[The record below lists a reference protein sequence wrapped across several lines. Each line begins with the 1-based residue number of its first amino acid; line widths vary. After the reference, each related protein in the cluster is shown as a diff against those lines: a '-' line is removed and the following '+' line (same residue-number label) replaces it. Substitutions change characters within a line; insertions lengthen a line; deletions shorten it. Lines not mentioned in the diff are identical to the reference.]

1 MAIAPKICRSGT
13 KTALMDL
20 TMRKLSWFS
29 LTSKDRN
36 ISEQGASSFGLLV
49 LLSII
54 VASFFALIF
63 TFGIVVPAGQMGV
76 RQIYFDTIIGPKQ
89 GFSNKALLPGYHGNI
104 PFLARIHLLPSTW
117 MPIHFNAARSDK
129 SKGNVLPPL
138 TVKTSDGV
146 TVHLDLTV
154 MVRLQT
160 SPDKD
165 GHGGPY
171 SLLVNVGTTPDQWVQ
186 LIRTTTNKHLV
197 EALKGL
203 TAEDFY
209 NHKKRRPC
217 EERGAEALR
226 RSLASVG
233 IEVGSVLLRRFA
245 YENRQIEEAIFQKN
259 LQQVEHVLG
268 IMKRRLAEEETIT
281 AKRIADIEQ
290 EISVVT
296 KNAQVRADAIREQAQ
311 ANLMKARVE
320 GEAIVTLARA
330 DIDRQRAQLLANTE
344 GADMYVARQLT
355 PLLSSLKG
363 GVLTDINPYDL
374 RRWVESLGVTT
385 AAVPSRSPTMNG
397 TRRASTEQRKA
408 PATTAPIQS
417 AISTPAP
424 QAN

>member
-1 MAIAPKICRSGT
+1 MRTTPRLIAHFKARPLTERGIGT
-13 KTALMDL
+13 
-20 TMRKLSWFS
+20 
-29 LTSKDRN
+29 
-36 ISEQGASSFGLLV
+36 IGLLV
-49 LLSII
+49 TLITVTAAFL
-54 VASFFALIF
+54 VLIF
-63 TFGIVVPAGQMGV
+63 TFGVVVPPGKIGV
-76 RQIYFDTIIGPKQ
+76 RQIYFDTVIGPKQ

-117 MPIHFNAARSDK
+117 MPIHFNAARSEK
-129 SKGNVLPPL
+129 PGEFVLPPL
-138 TVKTSDGV
+138 TVKSSDGV

-154 MVRLQT
+154 TVRLR
-160 SPDKD
+160 SAPDQS
-165 GHGGPY
+165 GQGGLY

-186 LIRTTTNKHLV
+186 LIRTSTNKHLV

-217 EERGAEALR
+217 EERGTEALQK
-226 RSLASVG
+226 SLASVG

-281 AKRIADIEQ
+281 AKRISDIDR
-290 EISVVT
+290 EISVVS

-330 DIDRQRAQLLANTE
+330 AIDKQRAQLLAETD

-355 PLLSSLKG
+355 PILGSLKG
-363 GVLTDINPYDL
+363 GVISDINPYDL
-374 RRWVESLGVTT
+374 KRWVENLGVNSPPQQTRPSP
-385 AAVPSRSPTMNG
+385 AAVTRRVGSEQRREPAAIPSASSPTSLPNF
-397 TRRASTEQRKA
+397 
-408 PATTAPIQS
+408 
-417 AISTPAP
+417 
-424 QAN
+424 